1 MHKLLYRTVV
11 KMKIMIVDDEHLA
24 AEELYDICMSH
35 GTVTETVVFNNP
47 SDALIYIAQNDDVD
61 LAFLDIEM
69 PVMTGLELARRI
81 NSIKTRTKIVFVTG
95 FKEYAYDAFRINA
108 IGYVLKPYSDE
119 MVFNEIEKASYLSE
133 FSTKKEVTV
142 KTFGYFDVF
151 VNDKPV
157 FFSSAKSKEFFA
169 LLVERQGGSVS
180 TEQAVAALWPNREYD
195 ESVQSL
201 FRKVLKSL
209 RTSLADAGIS
219 DIFIDVRNQRSV
231 DTTKFSCDLYKFLEN
246 PRVNIDTFRGEYM
259 EGYAFARATA
269 AKLREKYY
277 SIKGRL

>member
-1 MHKLLYRTVV
+1 
-11 KMKIMIVDDEHLA
+11 MKVMIVDDEHMA
-24 AEELYDICMSH
+24 AEELYDIALSH
-35 GTVTETVVFNNP
+35 RLVTEAVVFNNP
-47 SDALIYIAQNDDVD
+47 SDALIYVARHGDID

-81 NSIKTRTKIVFVTG
+81 NSIQTRTKIAFVTG
-95 FKEYAYDAFRINA
+95 FKEYAYDAFRVNA

-119 MVFNEIEKASYLSE
+119 SVYNEIEKANS
-133 FSTKKEVTV
+133 FSGMTNTKEIAV

-151 VNDKPV
+151 VNGKPV
-157 FFSSAKSKEFFA
+157 FFSSAKAKEFLA

-180 TEQAVAALWPNREYD
+180 TEQAIAALWPNREYD

-209 RTSLADAGIS
+209 RSALADAGIS

-231 DTTKFSCDLYKFLEN
+231 DTTKFTCDLYTFLEK
-246 PRVNIDTFRGEYM
+246 PRENIDTFKGEYM
-259 EGYAFARATA
+259 EGYSFARATA

-277 SIKGRL
+277 SMKVGSIF

>member
-1 MHKLLYRTVV
+1 
-11 KMKIMIVDDEHLA
+11 MKIMIVDDERLA

-35 GTVTETVVFNNP
+35 GLVTDAVVFNNP
-47 SDALIYIAQNDDVD
+47 SDALVYIAGNNDID

-81 NSIKTRTKIVFVTG
+81 NSIKTHTKIVFITG

-119 MVFNEIEKASYLSE
+119 MVFNEIEKANNI
-133 FSTKKEVTV
+133 TGATAGKVVTV

-151 VNDKPV
+151 VNGKPV
-157 FFSSAKSKEFFA
+157 YFSSAKSKEFLAF
-169 LLVERQGGSVS
+169 LVERQGGSVS

-195 ESVQSL
+195 DSVQSL

-209 RTSLADAGIS
+209 RSALADAGIS
-219 DIFIDVRNQRSV
+219 DMFIDVRNQRSV
-231 DTTKFSCDLYKFLEN
+231 DTTKFTCDLYEFLEN
-246 PRVNIDTFRGEYM
+246 PRGNVDTFRGEYM
-259 EGYAFARATA
+259 EGYTFARATA
-269 AKLREKYY
+269 TKLRETYY
-277 SIKGRL
+277 SMKGNSLF